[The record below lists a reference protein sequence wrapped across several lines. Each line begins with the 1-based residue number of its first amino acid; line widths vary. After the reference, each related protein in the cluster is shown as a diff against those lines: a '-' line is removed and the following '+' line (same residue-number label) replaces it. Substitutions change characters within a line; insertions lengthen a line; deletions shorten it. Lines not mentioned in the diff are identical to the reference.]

1 MSTGVQ
7 GNQGLQGPTG
17 AGYTGNTGI
26 QGPQGF
32 QGPAFGPPGIPG
44 VTGPTGVA
52 PTSYIVPLATYTNTL
67 ITNTV
72 ATSNANPTIVSSI
85 PIPVAAQGLSG
96 IVSVYF
102 DMTSQSSNALTS
114 NQGFDYGLYI
124 DGSNIGM
131 GGNKTTRYIQTDASV
146 TNMLSSNGRSVGI
159 NSINPMSPLNI
170 PVSIPPA
177 ANSLQI
183 GILNSSAILG
193 RVASVQ
199 ASSVTPTT
207 VTQTSVLYTVPS
219 TANSANV
226 VGLYLYAWGAGGQA
240 FAYTNNPSAYGMPFA
255 GAGGYAS
262 GFFPCSPGT
271 QLTVIGGG
279 YSTSGV
285 IGLGGGG
292 LSRDNANQGGAYSGG
307 FSGVFLGTT
316 TTQATALLIAGG
328 GGAAQGMSQNG
339 VYFGNGG
346 GGGFPEGSPPYQTS
360 LSNDIVGFSSMVT
373 GGTQTT
379 GGITFAGFPG
389 RPLACSP
396 TNLNGSGSSIGGG
409 GFFGGGSGQ
418 QTNGAFGGGGGSS
431 YASGLVSGVVFS
443 NGTTVTSNVPFGLS
457 NNLSI
462 APPGGVAVLSNFG
475 FFGFGNPGGSRI
487 GFGGLVLIIPAI
499 ATPGPVNIGVDAE
512 FLVV

>member
-32 QGPAFGPPGIPG
+32 QGPPFGPTGIPG
-44 VTGPTGVA
+44 VTGPTGAA
-52 PTSYIVPLATYTNTL
+52 PTSYIVPFATYTNTL

-72 ATSNANPTIVSSI
+72 AASNANPTIVSSI

-131 GGNKTTRYIQTDASV
+131 GGNKTTRYIQTDSSV
-146 TNMLSSNGRSVGI
+146 PNMLSSNGRSVGT
-159 NSINPMSPLNI
+159 NSINPMSPLSI

-199 ASSVTPTT
+199 SSMITPTS
-207 VTQTSVLYTVPS
+207 VTQTSVLYTVP
-219 TANSANV
+219 TLANGANV
-226 VGLYLYAWGAGGQA
+226 VGIYMYAWGAGGQA
-240 FAYTNNPSAYGMPFA
+240 YPYQNNASYYGQPFA

-271 QLTVIGGG
+271 QLTIIGGG
-279 YSTSGV
+279 YSGTGA
-285 IGLGGGG
+285 IGLGGSGY
-292 LSRDNANQGGAYSGG
+292 SRDNGGQGGAYSGG

-328 GGAAQGMSQNG
+328 GGAAQGMSTNG

-346 GGGFPEGSPPYQTS
+346 GGGFPNGSPPYQTS
-360 LSNDIVGFSSMVT
+360 LSNDVVGFSTMVT
-373 GGTQTT
+373 GGTQTS
-379 GGITFAGFPG
+379 GGVTFGGLPG
-389 RPLACSP
+389 QPLACSP
-396 TNLNGSGSSIGGG
+396 TNLNGNGASIGGG
-409 GFFGGGSGQ
+409 GFFGGGSGGQ
-418 QTNGAFGGGGGSS
+418 GTGGFGGGGGSS

-443 NGTTVTSNVPFGLS
+443 NGTTVTSNVPLQFS

-475 FFGFGNPGGSRI
+475 FSGFGNPGASRS
-487 GFGGLVLIIPAI
+487 GFGGLVLMIPAI
-499 ATPGPVNIGVDAE
+499 ASPGPVNIGVDAE

>member
-17 AGYTGNTGI
+17 AGYMGNTGI

-32 QGPAFGPPGIPG
+32 QGPPFGPAGIPG
-44 VTGPTGVA
+44 VTGPTGAA
-52 PTSYIVPLATYTNTL
+52 PRSYILPLATYTNTL

-72 ATSNANPTIVSSI
+72 AASNAEPTIVSSI

-102 DMTSQSSNALTS
+102 DMTSQSSNALTA

-131 GGNKTTRYIQTDASV
+131 GGNKTTRYIQTDGSV
-146 TNMLSSNGRSVGI
+146 TNMLSSNGRSVGT
-159 NSINPMSPLNI
+159 NSINPMSPLSI

-199 ASSVTPTT
+199 ASSISPTS

-226 VGLYLYAWGAGGQA
+226 VGIYMYAWGAAGQHA
-240 FAYTNNPSAYGMPFA
+240 AYTNQPQTYGCPFA

-279 YSTSGV
+279 FGSMGN
-285 IGLGGGG
+285 IGLGGSGVG
-292 LSRDNANQGGAYSGG
+292 RDNAGQASAISGG

-328 GGAAQGMSQNG
+328 GGAAVGQNNNG

-346 GGGFPEGSPPYQTS
+346 GGGFPNGSPPYQTS
-360 LSNDIVGFSSMVT
+360 LSNDVVGFSSFVT
-373 GGTQTT
+373 GGTQTS
-379 GGITFAGFPG
+379 GGVTAGGAPG
-389 RPLACSP
+389 QPLACSP
-396 TNLNGSGSSIGGG
+396 YNLNGNGISIGGG
-409 GFFGGGSGQ
+409 GFFGGGSGLA
-418 QTNGAFGGGGGSS
+418 TVGGFGGGGGSS

-443 NGTTVTSNVPFGLS
+443 NGTTVTSNVAYQFS

-462 APPGGVAVLSNFG
+462 APPGGVAVMSNFG
-475 FFGFGNPGGSRI
+475 FSGFGNPGGSKI
-487 GFGGLVLIIPAI
+487 GFGGLVLMIPAI